1 MNANNVQGSKA
12 TFWRAKAEV
21 RTQPVQAFRSGHKAA
36 KFLRLLRS
44 RLVHIFAV
52 SIATSS
58 SDLLS
63 TYTLTE
69 EGFDFGFWL
78 LAIIASRLVAVF
90 GVVVALTAAQV
101 WIPKR
106 RFRMIAMALAVLLI
120 CASTAALHAS
130 GWDAGLTK
138 LHGEAWAESGWPLFL
153 YLFWMNSVV
162 TSLLAIVYERQMRA
176 NRVLMAV
183 RSTWLADEAIERQ
196 NLESRLN
203 SAKARV
209 DPEFLFA
216 AIGRCEVLYRQDI
229 DTAEKLLDQLIEFLR
244 ASVPQSNQAPS
255 TLEKEMALC
264 GGYLRIEGQL
274 RKEALNVQMTCNAA
288 DQDGPFPTSVL
299 LLLVQAL
306 LPPRGA
312 VDPFALSMGAEK
324 LLLCKRI
331 ELHCTAAAPP
341 PPALALDSAAAMLQ
355 SFFGPYARVILLP
368 GSPVGNTIL
377 IEVPNE
383 RA

>member
-1 MNANNVQGSKA
+1 MNANSAQGSQA

-21 RTQPVQAFRSGHKAA
+21 RTQPVLSFQRGHKAA
-36 KFLRLLRS
+36 EFMRLLRS
-44 RLVHIFAV
+44 RLVHIFAI

-63 TYTLTE
+63 TYTLTK
-69 EGFDFGFWL
+69 EGFDFGIWL

-130 GWDAGLTK
+130 GWDVGLIK
-138 LHGEAWAESGWPLFL
+138 LHADAWGVSGWPLFL
-153 YLFWMNSVV
+153 YLFWMNSAV

-176 NRVLMAV
+176 ERVVMAV
-183 RSTWLADEAIERQ
+183 RSTRLADEAIERQ

-203 SAKARV
+203 SARARI

-216 AIGRCEVLYRQDI
+216 AIGRCEFLYRKDI

-244 ASVPQSNQAPS
+244 ASVPQNNAAPS
-255 TLEKEMALC
+255 TLEQEMALC
-264 GGYLRIEGQL
+264 GGYLKIEAQL
-274 RKEALNVQMTCNAA
+274 REEALSFQTTFNEAA
-288 DQDGPFPTSVL
+288 MDGPFPASVL
-299 LLLVQAL
+299 LLLVQSL

-312 VDPFALSMGAEK
+312 MHPFTLSMGAEK
-324 LLLCKRI
+324 LLSCKRI
-331 ELHCTAAAPP
+331 ELHCTGGAPP
-341 PPALALDSAAAMLQ
+341 PSALALDSAAATLQ
-355 SFFGPYARVILLP
+355 SFFGQHARVILLP
-368 GSPVGNTIL
+368 GSPLGNTIL
-377 IEVPNE
+377 IEVPHE

>member
-1 MNANNVQGSKA
+1 MSAKSVQGSPA

-21 RTQPVQAFRSGHKAA
+21 RALPVLAFQRGDKAA
-36 KFLRLLRS
+36 EFLRLLRS

-52 SIATSS
+52 SLATSL

-63 TYTLTE
+63 TYTLTK

-78 LAIIASRLVAVF
+78 LAVIASRLVALF

-106 RFRMIAMALAVLLI
+106 RFRMMAMALAVLLI

-130 GWDAGLTK
+130 GWDAGLTN
-138 LHGEAWAESGWPLFL
+138 LHADAWGVSGLPLFL
-153 YLFWMNSVV
+153 YLFWMNSAV

-176 NRVLMAV
+176 ERVLMAV
-183 RSTWLADEAIERQ
+183 RSTRLADEAIERQ
-196 NLESRLN
+196 NLESQLN
-203 SAKARV
+203 SVRARI

-216 AIGRCEVLYRQDI
+216 TIGRCEFLYRQDI
-229 DTAEKLLDQLIEFLR
+229 DAAEKLLDQLIEFLR
-244 ASVPQSNQAPS
+244 ASVPQSNAAPS

-264 GGYLRIEGQL
+264 GGYLKIEAQL
-274 RKEALNVQMTCNAA
+274 RKEALSFQTTCNGTAM
-288 DQDGPFPTSVL
+288 DGPFPASVL

-312 VDPFALSMGAEK
+312 MHPFALSMGAETP
-324 LLLCKRI
+324 LSCRRI
-331 ELHCTAAAPP
+331 ELHCTGAAPP
-341 PPALALDSAAAMLQ
+341 PSALALDSAATTLL
-355 SFFGPYARVILLP
+355 SFFGPHARVILLP
-368 GSPVGNTIL
+368 GSPLGNTIL
-377 IEVPNE
+377 IEVPHE